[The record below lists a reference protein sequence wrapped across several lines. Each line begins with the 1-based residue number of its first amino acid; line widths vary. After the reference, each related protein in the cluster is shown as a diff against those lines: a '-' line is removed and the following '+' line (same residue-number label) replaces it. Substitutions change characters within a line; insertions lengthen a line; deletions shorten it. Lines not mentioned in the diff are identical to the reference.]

1 MKRQKITSSELL
13 CGLCFAL
20 CFFAFMLTEAF
31 INERCAVILGSGAVN
46 PVYTFGL
53 VCTGLGFLSFSLLRR
68 LCKKEK
74 SRKTAQTILG
84 ILCLGAAMVL
94 LFADHPALFLTSSAA
109 ALLLTG
115 HISGCVY
122 YNTAMY
128 FAASR
133 YTGRMIG
140 TGMGAA
146 ILLQF
151 VVQNLMPQSVA
162 FIISIF
168 FSVAFV
174 MYFVIKAPKDW
185 ILENPLPYSSDTK
198 TDFKKAL
205 LLIVAVVLMSLV
217 AGMIDSVLTSFNA
230 EKSYDIY
237 GGVRLFYALGLILA
251 GFLADI
257 KERKYLPLST
267 VTVCTILLSSVCM
280 FFLSDEVSY
289 FAGTALMYLY
299 SGFYVIFFTVMF
311 LDFAP
316 KSSRP
321 ELWAG
326 MGRIVRS
333 FTVAV
338 TVLPALNIYG
348 AVGSTV
354 LAVVSCLLSIL
365 ILLVLLPYLSND
377 AVSLKPTEELPSE
390 SRELSPQE
398 RLKLYARRCSLTP
411 RETEVL
417 EKLLTTEDGVQEIA
431 DSLYISRRMVQ
442 RYISSIYE
450 KTETK
455 TRLGLFQSYMN
466 FTKE

>member
-1 MKRQKITSSELL
+1 MKRQKLTPSEFLY
-13 CGLCFAL
+13 GLCFAL

-31 INERCAVILGSGAVN
+31 INERCAVILGSTAVN

-53 VCTGLGFLSFSLLRR
+53 VCTGLGFFSFSLLRR

-84 ILCLGAAMVL
+84 ILCIGAAMVL
-94 LFADHPALFLTSSAA
+94 LFANQPALFLTSSSA

-128 FAASR
+128 FAGSR
-133 YTGRMIG
+133 YTGRLIG
-140 TGMGAA
+140 MGMGAA
-146 ILLQF
+146 TLLQF
-151 VVQNLMPQSVA
+151 VVQNLIPQSVT
-162 FIISIF
+162 FIISIIL
-168 FSVAFV
+168 SVAFV
-174 MYFVIKAPKDW
+174 MYFVITVPKDW
-185 ILENPLPYSSDTK
+185 ILENPLPYSSDAK
-198 TDFKKAL
+198 KDFKKTL

-217 AGMIDSVLTSFNA
+217 AGMIDSVLTAFNA
-230 EKSYDIY
+230 EKTYDIY

-251 GFLADI
+251 GVLADI
-257 KERKYLPLST
+257 RERKYLPLS
-267 VTVCTILLSSVCM
+267 TVCTILLSSVCM
-280 FFLSDEVSY
+280 FFLSDKVSY

-333 FTVAV
+333 FTVAA
-338 TVLPALNIYG
+338 TVLPALSVYD
-348 AVGSTV
+348 AVGNTV

-365 ILLVLLPYLSND
+365 ILLVLLPYLSNA
-377 AVSLKPTEELPSE
+377 AVSFKPTEELISGSP
-390 SRELSPQE
+390 ELSPQE
-398 RLKLYARRCSLTP
+398 RMKLYAQHCSLTP

-431 DSLYISRRMVQ
+431 DSLYVSRRMLQ
-442 RYISSIYE
+442 RYIASIYE

-466 FTKE
+466 FTAE

>member
-13 CGLCFAL
+13 CAICFAL

-31 INERCAVILGSGAVN
+31 INERCAMILGSSAVN

-68 LCKKEK
+68 LCKREK
-74 SRKTAQTILG
+74 SRKTVQLVTGVLD
-84 ILCLGAAMVL
+84 LGAAMIL
-94 LFADHPALFLTSSAA
+94 LFADQPALFLTSTAA

-133 YTGRMIG
+133 YTGRLIG

-151 VVQNLMPQSVA
+151 VVQNLMPQSVT
-162 FIISIF
+162 FIISII

-174 MYFVIKAPKDW
+174 MYFIIKAPRDW
-185 ILENPLPYSSDTK
+185 ILKNPLPYSSDAK
-198 TDFKKAL
+198 KDFKKTL

-217 AGMIDSVLTSFNA
+217 AGMIDSVLTAFNA
-230 EKSYDIY
+230 EKSYDVY

-257 KERKYLPLST
+257 RERKYLPLS
-267 VTVCTILLSSVCM
+267 TVCTILLSSVCM

-316 KSSRP
+316 KSRRP

-333 FTVAV
+333 FTVAA
-338 TVLPALNIYG
+338 TVLPAFNIYG
-348 AVGSTV
+348 AVGNAV
-354 LAVVSCLLSIL
+354 LAVGSCLLSIL
-365 ILLVLLPYLSND
+365 ILLVLLPYLSNA
-377 AVSLKPTEELPSE
+377 AVSKQAEKQSSGNPGM
-390 SRELSPQE
+390 SPQE
-398 RLKLYARRCSLTP
+398 RLNLYAQHCLLTP

-417 EKLLTTEDGVQEIA
+417 EQLLTTEDGIQEIA
-431 DSLYISRRMVQ
+431 DNMYISRRMVQ

-466 FTKE
+466 FTAE

>member
-13 CGLCFAL
+13 CAICFAL

-31 INERCAVILGSGAVN
+31 INERCAVILGSSAVN

-53 VCTGLGFLSFSLLRR
+53 VCTGLGFFSFSLLRR

-84 ILCLGAAMVL
+84 ILCIGAAMVL
-94 LFADHPALFLTSSAA
+94 LFANQPALFLTSSSA

-128 FAASR
+128 FAGSR
-133 YTGRMIG
+133 YTGRLIG

-162 FIISIF
+162 FIISIV

-174 MYFVIKAPKDW
+174 MCFIIKAPKDW
-185 ILENPLPYSSDTK
+185 ILENPLPYSADTK
-198 TDFKKAL
+198 KEFKKAL

-217 AGMIDSVLTSFNA
+217 AGMIDSVLTAFNA
-230 EKSYDIY
+230 EKSYDVY

-257 KERKYLPLST
+257 KERKYLPLS
-267 VTVCTILLSSVCM
+267 TVCTILLSSVCM

-316 KSSRP
+316 KSRRP

-333 FTVAV
+333 FTVAA
-338 TVLPALNIYG
+338 TVLPAFNIYG
-348 AVGSTV
+348 AVGNTV
-354 LAVVSCLLSIL
+354 LAVGSCLLSIL
-365 ILLVLLPYLSND
+365 ILLVLLPYLSNA
-377 AVSLKPTEELPSE
+377 AVSFKPIEELISGSP
-390 SRELSPQE
+390 ELSPQE
-398 RLKLYARRCSLTP
+398 RLKLFAQYCSLTP

-466 FTKE
+466 FTAK

>member
-1 MKRQKITSSELL
+1 M
-13 CGLCFAL
+13 GLSVPDWVF
-20 CFFAFMLTEAF
+20 
-31 INERCAVILGSGAVN
+31 
-46 PVYTFGL
+46 
-53 VCTGLGFLSFSLLRR
+53 SFSLLRR

-84 ILCLGAAMVL
+84 ILCIGAAMVL
-94 LFADHPALFLTSSAA
+94 LFADHPALFLTSSSA

-128 FAASR
+128 FAGSR
-133 YTGRMIG
+133 YTGRLIG

-162 FIISIF
+162 FIISII

-174 MYFVIKAPKDW
+174 MYFIMKAPKDW
-185 ILENPLPYSSDTK
+185 ILENPLPYSADTK
-198 TDFKKAL
+198 KEFKKAL

-217 AGMIDSVLTSFNA
+217 AGMIDSVLTAFNA

-257 KERKYLPLST
+257 KERKYLPLS
-267 VTVCTILLSSVCM
+267 TVCTILLSSVCM

-316 KSSRP
+316 KSNRP

-333 FTVAV
+333 FTVAA
-338 TVLPALNIYG
+338 TVLPAFNIYG
-348 AVGSTV
+348 AVGNTV

-365 ILLVLLPYLSND
+365 ILLVLLPYLGNA
-377 AVSLKPTEELPSE
+377 AVSLKPIEELISGSP
-390 SRELSPQE
+390 ELSPQE
-398 RLKLYARRCSLTP
+398 RLKLFAQYCSLTP

-466 FTKE
+466 FTE

>member
-1 MKRQKITSSELL
+1 MKQQKTTFSELL
-13 CGLCFAL
+13 CALCFTL

-31 INERCAVILGSGAVN
+31 INERSAVIFGSSAVN

-74 SRKTAQTILG
+74 SRKTAQTVIG
-84 ILCLGAAMVL
+84 ILCIGAAMVL

-115 HISGCVY
+115 HISGCIY

-133 YTGRMIG
+133 YTGRLIG

-151 VVQNLMPQSVA
+151 VVQNLILQPVI
-162 FIISIF
+162 FIISILL
-168 FSVAFV
+168 SVAFV
-174 MYFVIKAPKDW
+174 MYFIMKAPKGW

-198 TDFKKAL
+198 KDFKKSL
-205 LLIVAVVLMSLV
+205 LLIIAVVLMSLV
-217 AGMIDSVLTSFNA
+217 AGMIDSVLTAFNA

-237 GGVRLFYALGLILA
+237 SGVRLFYALGLILA

-257 KERKYLPLST
+257 RERKYLPLSA
-267 VTVCTILLSSVCM
+267 VCTILLSSVCM
-280 FFLSDEVSY
+280 FFLSDEISY

-333 FTVAV
+333 FTVAA
-338 TVLPALNIYG
+338 TVLPTFNIYG
-348 AVGSTV
+348 AVGNTV
-354 LAVVSCLLSIL
+354 LALVSCLLSIL
-365 ILLVLLPYLSND
+365 ILLVLLPYLSNA
-377 AVSLKPTEELPSE
+377 AVSLKPIEELISGSP
-390 SRELSPQE
+390 ELSPQE
-398 RLKLYARRCSLTP
+398 RLKLFAQYCSLTP

-466 FTKE
+466 FTAE

>member
-13 CGLCFAL
+13 CAICFAL

-31 INERCAVILGSGAVN
+31 INERCAVILGSSAVN
-46 PVYTFGL
+46 PAYTFGL
-53 VCTGLGFLSFSLLRR
+53 VCTGLGFFSFSLLRR

-84 ILCLGAAMVL
+84 ILCIGAAMVL
-94 LFADHPALFLTSSAA
+94 LFANQPALFLTSSSA

-128 FAASR
+128 FAGSR
-133 YTGRMIG
+133 YTGRLIG

-162 FIISIF
+162 FIISIV

-174 MYFVIKAPKDW
+174 MCFIIKAPKDW
-185 ILENPLPYSSDTK
+185 ILENPLPYSADTK
-198 TDFKKAL
+198 KEFKKAL

-217 AGMIDSVLTSFNA
+217 AGMIDSVLTAFNA

-257 KERKYLPLST
+257 KERKYLPLS
-267 VTVCTILLSSVCM
+267 TVCTILLSSVCM

-333 FTVAV
+333 FTV
-338 TVLPALNIYG
+338 
-348 AVGSTV
+348 

-365 ILLVLLPYLSND
+365 ILLVLLPYLSNA
-377 AVSLKPTEELPSE
+377 AVSLKPIEELISGSP
-390 SRELSPQE
+390 ELSPQE
-398 RLKLYARRCSLTP
+398 RLKLFAQYCSLTP

-466 FTKE
+466 FTE

>member
-13 CGLCFAL
+13 CAICFAL

-31 INERCAVILGSGAVN
+31 INERCAVILGSSAVN

-53 VCTGLGFLSFSLLRR
+53 VCTGLGFFSFSLLRR

-84 ILCLGAAMVL
+84 ILCIGAAMVL
-94 LFADHPALFLTSSAA
+94 LFANQPALFLTSSSA

-128 FAASR
+128 FAGSR
-133 YTGRMIG
+133 YTGRLIG
-140 TGMGAA
+140 MGMGAA

-162 FIISIF
+162 FIISIV

-174 MYFVIKAPKDW
+174 MCFIIKAPKDW
-185 ILENPLPYSSDTK
+185 ILENPLPYSADTK
-198 TDFKKAL
+198 KEFKKAL

-217 AGMIDSVLTSFNA
+217 AGMIDSVLTAFNA

-267 VTVCTILLSSVCM
+267 VCTILLSSVCM
-280 FFLSDEVSY
+280 FFLSDKVSY

-311 LDFAP
+311 WILHP
-316 KSSRP
+316 KAADRSC
-321 ELWAG
+321 
-326 MGRIVRS
+326 GR
-333 FTVAV
+333 AWG
-338 TVLPALNIYG
+338 ALC
-348 AVGSTV
+348 AA
-354 LAVVSCLLSIL
+354 L
-365 ILLVLLPYLSND
+365 
-377 AVSLKPTEELPSE
+377 
-390 SRELSPQE
+390 R
-398 RLKLYARRCSLTP
+398 
-411 RETEVL
+411 
-417 EKLLTTEDGVQEIA
+417 
-431 DSLYISRRMVQ
+431 
-442 RYISSIYE
+442 
-450 KTETK
+450 
-455 TRLGLFQSYMN
+455 
-466 FTKE
+466 